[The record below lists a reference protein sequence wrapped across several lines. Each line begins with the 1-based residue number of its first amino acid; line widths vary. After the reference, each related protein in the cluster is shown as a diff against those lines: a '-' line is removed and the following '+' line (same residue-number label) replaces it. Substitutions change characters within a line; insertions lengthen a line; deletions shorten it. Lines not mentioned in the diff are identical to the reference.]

1 MKSYFMAV
9 KGYTGNRCRGLPTLL
24 NIASWLIFATR
35 FFISRFFRH
44 DRQRFID
51 QSFANILTN
60 HGKGMSSKDMPICV
74 GTSEEIRLMRFFCR
88 GEIRKYL
95 YRVSRYREGNISVGF
110 RFVRS
115 ISFALY
121 YVMLKQKRFRIET
134 FP

>member
-1 MKSYFMAV
+1 MAV

-60 HGKGMSSKDMPICV
+60 HGKGMSSKDMPI
-74 GTSEEIRLMRFFCR
+74 
-88 GEIRKYL
+88 
-95 YRVSRYREGNISVGF
+95 
-110 RFVRS
+110 
-115 ISFALY
+115 
-121 YVMLKQKRFRIET
+121 
-134 FP
+134 

>member
-88 GEIRKYL
+88 GEIR
-95 YRVSRYREGNISVGF
+95 RE
-110 RFVRS
+110 
-115 ISFALY
+115 
-121 YVMLKQKRFRIET
+121 
-134 FP
+134 